1 MANPVLREM
10 GRQFTAR
17 FHGRRGRRFRPA
29 TAPCH
34 APPMARCFPQLVVVM
49 LVALLG
55 GCTAPEPPFAQLSG
69 LILDSQLREVSG
81 LAASRTHPD
90 VLWVHNDGG
99 NAARLYAISR
109 RGSLLATFDIAGVA
123 NTDWEDIAAFD
134 LDGRHYLLVADTG
147 DNGGLRRSLQLHV
160 IEEPKALASAT
171 LKPAWSIVFR
181 WPDGPRDCEA
191 VAVDAARREVLLIS
205 KRRQPPELFSLPL
218 HPTGASLQV
227 ARKLGVLAR
236 APLPDPD
243 EARANPRSARIHVQ
257 PTAADLA
264 PDGHALAVLTYR
276 DVLIYPRRRGQ
287 GWAQAL
293 AGAPQ
298 VNPLPWLPQAEALG
312 WSADS
317 RSLYATGEVSPAPLL
332 QLNPRRAAITPAGR

>member
-1 MANPVLREM
+1 MADPVLLEM
-10 GRQFTAR
+10 GRQFSGTLSSPP
-17 FHGRRGRRFRPA
+17 GRRFRAA

-34 APPMARCFPQLVVVM
+34 APPMAWRFPQLVVVM

-99 NAARLYAISR
+99 NAPRLYAISR

-160 IEEPKALASAT
+160 IEEPETVASAT

-218 HPTGASLQV
+218 HPAGATLQV
-227 ARKLGVLAR
+227 ARRLGVLAR

-243 EARANPRSARIHVQ
+243 EARANPRNARIHVQ

-276 DVLIYPRRRGQ
+276 DVLIYTRRRGQ

-293 AGAPQ
+293 AGPPQ

-317 RSLYATGEVSPAPLL
+317 RTLYATGEVSPAPLL
-332 QLNPRRAAITPAGR
+332 QLNPRRVAATPAGR

>member
-1 MANPVLREM
+1 MAW
-10 GRQFTAR
+10 R
-17 FHGRRGRRFRPA
+17 F
-29 TAPCH
+29 
-34 APPMARCFPQLVVVM
+34 PPLVVAM
-49 LVALLG
+49 LAALLG
-55 GCTAPEPPFAQLSG
+55 GCSAPEPPFAQLSG
-69 LILDSQLREVSG
+69 LILDSQLHEISG

-109 RGSLLATFDIAGVA
+109 RGSLLATFHIAGVA
-123 NTDWEDIAAFD
+123 NTDWEDMAAFD
-134 LDGRHYLLVADTG
+134 LDGRHYLLIADTG

-160 IEEPKALASAT
+160 VEEPRTLASAT

-191 VAVDAARREVLLIS
+191 VAVDGARREILLIS

-218 HPTGASLQV
+218 HSAGSSLQV
-227 ARKLGVLAR
+227 ARRLGVLAR

-243 EARANPRSARIHVQ
+243 EMRDNPRNARIQVQ
-257 PTAADLA
+257 PTAMDLA

-276 DVLIYPRRRGQ
+276 DVLIYTRHHGQ
-287 GWAQAL
+287 DWAQAL
-293 AGAPQ
+293 GGPPQ
-298 VNPLPWLPQAEALG
+298 VNPLSWLPQAEALG

-317 RSLYATGEVSPAPLL
+317 RTLYATGEVSPAPLL
-332 QLNPRRAAITPAGR
+332 RLNPRENLR

>member
-1 MANPVLREM
+1 MAWR
-10 GRQFTAR
+10 
-17 FHGRRGRRFRPA
+17 
-29 TAPCH
+29 
-34 APPMARCFPQLVVVM
+34 FPQLVVVM

-69 LILDSQLREVSG
+69 LILDSRLHEISG

-134 LDGRHYLLVADTG
+134 FDGRHYLLVADTG

-160 IEEPKALASAT
+160 VEEPKTLTGAT
-171 LKPAWSIVFR
+171 LQPAWSIVFR

-191 VAVDAARREVLLIS
+191 VAVDASRREILLIS

-218 HPTGASLQV
+218 RPASGSLQV
-227 ARKLGVLAR
+227 ARRRGVLSR
-236 APLPDPD
+236 APWPDPD
-243 EARANPRSARIHVQ
+243 EMQANPRRARIHVQ

-276 DVLIYPRRRGQ
+276 DVLIYTRRRGQ
-287 GWAQAL
+287 DWPHAL
-293 AGAPQ
+293 AEAPQ
-298 VNPLPWLPQAEALG
+298 VNPLPWLSQAEALG

-317 RSLYATGEVSPAPLL
+317 QTLYVTGEVTPAPLL
-332 QLNPRRAAITPAGR
+332 QLNPRPAPTRPANH